1 MQYPIIFLLTSL
13 TFMASIYGIAGQP
26 LSSPIHSGERCEQP
40 VTAGEKVVV
49 GRYPLQAIVTM
60 IDYENATIDLITEVE
75 TSLHVTQ
82 ASPYELG
89 RLHIGDTVE
98 LCISEALHGEA
109 EV

>member
-13 TFMASIYGIAGQP
+13 TFMVSIYGIAGQP
-26 LSSPIHSGERCEQP
+26 VSFPVRSEKHCEQP

-49 GRYPLQAIVTM
+49 GRYPLQAMVTM

-82 ASPYELG
+82 ASPHELG

-98 LCISEALHGEA
+98 LCVSEALHGET